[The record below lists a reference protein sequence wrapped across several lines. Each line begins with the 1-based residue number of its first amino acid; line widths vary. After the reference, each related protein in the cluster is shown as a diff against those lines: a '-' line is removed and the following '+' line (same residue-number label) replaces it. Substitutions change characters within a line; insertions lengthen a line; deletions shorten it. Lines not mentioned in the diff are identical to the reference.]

1 VGNHTDPDEVCRL
14 RIEIAALNELLEVEE
29 QVVSDQSVKLE
40 QALREL
46 DLRIQQLKL
55 TEKQM
60 QRYAAELERANE
72 DVKQFAYIVSHDLRA
87 PLINLKGF
95 TAELRSALEVLE
107 GPMTSALPQLS
118 EEQRQKATEALQQD
132 IPEALDFID
141 SSATRMDN
149 FVSAIL
155 KLSRI
160 GRRELKFES
169 VNPTEIVE
177 SVLKGL
183 AHQIA
188 ARDVKVTVGPL
199 PEVIVDRTALEQ
211 IMGNILSN
219 AVNYLEPSRAGEI
232 EIIGEKDE
240 IETRFSIRDN
250 GRGIPKEDMD
260 KVFAPFRRAGKQDIK
275 GEGMGMAYVQT
286 MVRRH
291 GGSIRCE
298 SELDVGTTFIV
309 TLSNHP
315 EPRGEYGKPDGAR

>member
-1 VGNHTDPDEVCRL
+1 MGNHTDPDEVCRL

-29 QVVSDQSVKLE
+29 KVVSDQSVKLE
-40 QALREL
+40 QARREL
-46 DLRIQQLKL
+46 DQRIQQLKL

-60 QRYAAELERANE
+60 QRYADELERANE

-87 PLINLKGF
+87 PLVNLKGF
-95 TAELRSALEVLE
+95 TAELKSALEVLE
-107 GPMTSALPQLS
+107 GPMTSVLSQLS

-149 FVSAIL
+149 FVTAIL

-199 PEVIVDRTALEQ
+199 PEVSADRTALEQ

-250 GRGIPKEDMD
+250 GRGIAKEDMD

-298 SELDVGTTFIV
+298 SELDVGTTFIM

-315 EPRGEYGKPDGAR
+315 EPRGDYVKPDGA

>member
-40 QALREL
+40 QARREL
-46 DLRIQQLKL
+46 DQRIQQLKL

-60 QRYAAELERANE
+60 QRYAADLERANE
-72 DVKQFAYIVSHDLRA
+72 EVKQFAYIVSHDLRA

-118 EEQRQKATEALQQD
+118 EEQRQQATEALRQD

-188 ARDVKVTVGPL
+188 AREVKVTVGPL
-199 PEVIVDRTALEQ
+199 PEVSADRTALEQ

-219 AVNYLEPSRAGEI
+219 PVNYLEPSRAGEI
-232 EIIGEKDE
+232 EITGEKDE
-240 IETRFSIRDN
+240 IEARFFIRDN
-250 GRGIPKEDMD
+250 GRGIAKEDMD

-291 GGSIRCE
+291 GGYIRCE

-315 EPRGEYGKPDGAR
+315 EPRGEYGKPDGA

>member
-1 VGNHTDPDEVCRL
+1 MGNHTDPDEVCRL

-40 QALREL
+40 QARREL
-46 DLRIQQLKL
+46 DQRIQQLKL

-87 PLINLKGF
+87 PLVNLKGF
-95 TAELRSALEVLE
+95 TAELKSALEVLE
-107 GPMTSALPQLS
+107 GPMTSVLSQLS

-149 FVSAIL
+149 FVTAIL

-232 EIIGEKDE
+232 EITGEKDE
-240 IETRFSIRDN
+240 VETRFFIRDN
-250 GRGIPKEDMD
+250 GRGIAKEDMD

>member
-1 VGNHTDPDEVCRL
+1 MGNHTDPDEVRLL

-87 PLINLKGF
+87 PLVNLKGF
-95 TAELRSALEVLE
+95 TAELKSALEVLE
-107 GPMTSALPQLS
+107 GPMTSVLSQLS

-149 FVSAIL
+149 FVTAIL

-298 SELDVGTTFIV
+298 SELDVGTTFIM

-315 EPRGEYGKPDGAR
+315 EPRGEYGKPDGA

>member
-1 VGNHTDPDEVCRL
+1 MGNHTDPDEVRLL

-87 PLINLKGF
+87 PLVNLKGF
-95 TAELRSALEVLE
+95 TAELKSALEVLE
-107 GPMTSALPQLS
+107 GPMTSVLSQLS

-149 FVSAIL
+149 FVTAIL

-160 GRRELKFES
+160 GRRELKYES

-298 SELDVGTTFIV
+298 SELDVGTTFIM

-315 EPRGEYGKPDGAR
+315 EPRGDYVKPDGA

>member
-1 VGNHTDPDEVCRL
+1 MGNHTDPDEVCRL

-40 QALREL
+40 QARREL
-46 DLRIQQLKL
+46 DQRIQQLKL

-87 PLINLKGF
+87 PLVNLKGF
-95 TAELRSALEVLE
+95 TAELKSALEVLE
-107 GPMTSALPQLS
+107 GPMTLALPQLS
-118 EEQRQKATEALQQD
+118 EEQRQKATEALRQD

-188 ARDVKVTVGPL
+188 AREVKVTVGPL

-232 EIIGEKDE
+232 EVTGEKDE
-240 IETRFSIRDN
+240 IETRFFIRDN
-250 GRGIPKEDMD
+250 GRGIAKEDMD

-315 EPRGEYGKPDGAR
+315 EPRGEYVKPDGA